1 MSWVDLVILGIIGV
15 SIVISV
21 WRGFVKEA
29 FSLVGW
35 VAAIWIGWIFADDLQ
50 GLLTSFIGPH
60 LPRLIVAFVILTV
73 SVLIIA
79 GVGSY
84 ILSQFV
90 EYANLGGA
98 DKVVAV
104 FFGVVRGYFIVAAV
118 ALVAALFGAAQTSPW
133 QDSALMPLF
142 EDVVGWMAGFLPNNF
157 TQDVHL

>member
-15 SIVISV
+15 SVVISV

-29 FSLVGW
+29 FSLIGW
-35 VAAIWIGWIFADDLQ
+35 VAAVWIGWVFADDMQ
-50 GLLTSFIGPH
+50 SLLTSFIEPP
-60 LPRLIVAFVILTV
+60 LPRLIVAFAILVICILLL
-73 SVLIIA
+73 S

-84 ILSQFV
+84 LFSRFI
-90 EYANLGGA
+90 EIANLGGA

-104 FFGVVRGYFIVAAV
+104 FFGVMRGYLVVAAV
-118 ALVAALFGAAQTSPW
+118 ALVAALFGAAQTAPW

-142 EDVVGWMAGFLPNNF
+142 EDVVLWMADFLPENF